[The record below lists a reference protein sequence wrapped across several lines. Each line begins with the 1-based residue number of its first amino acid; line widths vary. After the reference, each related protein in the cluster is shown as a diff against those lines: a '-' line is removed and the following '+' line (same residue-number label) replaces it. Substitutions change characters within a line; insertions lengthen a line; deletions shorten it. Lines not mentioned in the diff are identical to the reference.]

1 MLRLINPP
9 GPSIPGISQ
18 AVLVESGRP
27 LFLSGH
33 VPFDERGSVSSPE
46 IGPQLEQVFQNLDAT
61 LKAAGVGFDSVAR
74 LTFYV
79 CDLSPAVLPII
90 REVRDRWINA
100 DRPPASVLIGVASLF
115 RPDVLVEVD
124 AFAVV
129 PSDERVEGDR

>member
-33 VPFDERGSVSSPE
+33 VPFDATGSVSSLE
-46 IGPQLEQVFQNLDAT
+46 FGAQLDQVFRNLHAT
-61 LKAAGVGFDSVAR
+61 LQAAGVGFEAVAR
-74 LTFYV
+74 LTIYV
-79 CDLSPAVLPII
+79 CDLKPGLLATL
-90 REVRDRWINA
+90 RDVRDRWINL
-100 DRPPASVLIGVASLF
+100 DQPPASVLIGVASLF

-129 PSDERVEGDR
+129 PD

>member
-9 GPSIPGISQ
+9 GPSIPGVSQ

-33 VPFDERGSVSSPE
+33 VPFDESGSVSSPE
-46 IGPQLEQVFQNLDAT
+46 IGPQLEQVFRNLDAT
-61 LKAAGVGFDSVAR
+61 LKAAGVGFESVAR

-79 CDLSPAVLPII
+79 CNLSPAFLPII
-90 REVRDRWINA
+90 REVRDRWIKA

-115 RPDVLVEVD
+115 RLDVLVEVD
-124 AFAVV
+124 AFAIV
-129 PSDERVEGDR
+129 PFDEKGGT